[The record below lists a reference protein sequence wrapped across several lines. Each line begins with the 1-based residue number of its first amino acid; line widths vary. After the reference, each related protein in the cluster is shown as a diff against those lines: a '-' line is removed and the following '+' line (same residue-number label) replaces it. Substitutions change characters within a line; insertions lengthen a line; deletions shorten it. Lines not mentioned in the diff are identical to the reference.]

1 MKGSAGCCSV
11 TGHTTAVTGSRGD
24 QDGTHSSTSGLC
36 FEVSFTG
43 KSWQWYC
50 IYTHISS
57 PFNLSSTPSAVQM
70 IALCQTPK
78 DRGRFP
84 FESLYSSPSEDLA
97 EPRVEMPVRRLGQV
111 AVCRKASL
119 VGADLRPWHR
129 DSVGAGQKVSLV
141 HRLCLVR
148 SPDLGFL
155 PAPMLEGP
163 LSTGTRSPPH

>member
-1 MKGSAGCCSV
+1 
-11 TGHTTAVTGSRGD
+11 
-24 QDGTHSSTSGLC
+24 
-36 FEVSFTG
+36 
-43 KSWQWYC
+43 
-50 IYTHISS
+50 
-57 PFNLSSTPSAVQM
+57 M
-70 IALCQTPK
+70 IALCQTPE

-119 VGADLRPWHR
+119 VGADLRLWHR
-129 DSVGAGQKVSLV
+129 DSIRAGQQVSLV

-155 PAPMLEGP
+155 PAPHAGGASDYRDLE
-163 LSTGTRSPPH
+163 PPHISANTGASSFHQTFS